1 MTGSASFL
9 QSLGWAVFS
18 SLWQLALLWILFQG
32 LTAAFKNAK
41 ASFRSSLATFL
52 LVTGFGWFI
61 YTFFYFYRGNTP
73 GAPLFTSFVGEEQA
87 SWLQQVLGY
96 SSIVYLSILI
106 LPLLRFIRNYRYV
119 QVIRSYGL
127 QKIDVKWRIFVQRVA
142 EQMDI
147 RKKVQVWTSEFV
159 SSPITIGFLKPIVL
173 VPLAAMNNLTP
184 QQLEAV
190 LLHELSH
197 IKRYDYLVNLVIN
210 FIKAILYF
218 NPFVKSFVKIIERER
233 EKSCDEMVLQFQ
245 YDSYE
250 YASALLTL
258 EKTHRANKV
267 LILSAS
273 GKEHDL
279 LSRVELI
286 MGMRRKTTFTF
297 NKFVGLLAGLIFIIS
312 LNSLLSFDRTVSG
325 TRVNSLVSLIS
336 PFHHIPA
343 RPEPVKTN
351 VQSLAKN
358 ERKESKI
365 SNLIDRSIAGIDP
378 SAYINVNYE
387 PVEAPALKKYQEAQV
402 KQAIEK
408 SKKVFENAEWKAL
421 ERNVADVLT
430 EREKEQLRSTYRRE
444 IDRMDWTRWEDR
456 LKLAYD
462 KVDWNNVN
470 EQLAKAVNNIRIDS
484 LQKVYNEAI
493 CKIDKINQDITAAHV
508 SGIPDSGLTLQALDE
523 AKQQMKKSLNNLKAT
538 KAKKIIHL

>member
-1 MTGSASFL
+1 MTGSTSFL

-18 SLWQLALLWILFQG
+18 SLWQLALLWIVYQG
-32 LTAAFKNAK
+32 ITATFKSAK
-41 ASFRSSLATFL
+41 ASFRSSLATL
-52 LVTGFGWFI
+52 LLITGFAWFI
-61 YTFFYFYRGNTP
+61 YTFIYFYTGNTSGLP
-73 GAPLFTSFVGEEQA
+73 VFSAIITEEKS
-87 SWLQQVLGY
+87 SWLQQVLSY
-96 SSIVYLSILI
+96 SSIVYLAVLI

-127 QKIDVKWRIFVQRVA
+127 QKIDVQWRIFVQKIA

-159 SSPITIGFLKPIVL
+159 SSPITIGFLKPVIL

-197 IKRYDYLVNLVIN
+197 IKRYDYVVNLMIN
-210 FIKAILYF
+210 FIRSILYF
-218 NPFVKSFVKIIERER
+218 NPFVKAFVKIIERER

-267 LILSAS
+267 LVLSAS

-279 LSRVELI
+279 LGRVELI
-286 MGMRRKTTFTF
+286 MGIRRKSNFSF
-297 NKFVGLLAGLIFIIS
+297 NKLAGVLAGLLCIIS
-312 LNSLLSFDRTVSG
+312 LNTLLSIDKTLHG
-325 TRVNSLVSLIS
+325 TKMNSLVNLFS
-336 PFHHIPA
+336 PFHHISN
-343 RPEPVKTN
+343 RPQPTTIAEQPVVKN
-351 VQSLAKN
+351 VK
-358 ERKESKI
+358 KETKAPPPFETAI
-365 SNLIDRSIAGIDP
+365 QGVDP

-402 KQAIEK
+402 KQVIEK

-430 EREKEQLRSTYRRE
+430 EKEKEQLRSSYRRE
-444 IDRMDWTRWEDR
+444 INKMDWNKWADK
-456 LKLAYD
+456 LKMSYD
-462 KVDWNNVN
+462 KVDWSNVN
-470 EQLAKAVNNIRIDS
+470 DQLSKAVNNIRIDS

-493 CKIDKINQDITAAHV
+493 CKIDKLNKDIV
-508 SGIPDSGLTLQALDE
+508 SAQVTGIPDSGLTLQALEE

-538 KAKKIIHL
+538 KDKKIIHL